1 MKIFSY
7 LNTFAVSV
15 KSLSETLSLPP
26 RSQTLSF
33 PFKTFYSVFYFTYF
47 KIFFYRSVLCLYPP
61 AQHGPPY
68 FALSVVRGVWG
79 RHTSW
84 RLFGTRRPSS
94 RGSGWHRPPIHAVL
108 DHSLGQGLCR
118 GRMDVLGVLLGP
130 SRSRPGLWL
139 PL

>member
-1 MKIFSY
+1 MKTFSY

-15 KSLSETLSLPP
+15 KSLSETLSLSP

-47 KIFFYRSVLCLYPP
+47 KKFFLQKCLVLVSPC
-61 AQHGPPY
+61 A
-68 FALSVVRGVWG
+68 ALSTVFCSLGSEGVWG

-84 RLFGTRRPSS
+84 RLFATRRPSS
-94 RGSGWHRPPIHAVL
+94 RGSGWHRPPTHAVL
-108 DHSLGQGLCR
+108 DHSLGQGLCQ

-139 PL
+139 PV